1 MNLSNNAFN
10 VYPNPFKN
18 ALTLEFNTSYQSNAN
33 TYKIYDITGK
43 ILLSKIVSSFTGK
56 HKENIDMSSF
66 SNGQYFIE
74 LSIDGI
80 KFTRKIIKD

>member
-10 VYPNPFKN
+10 IYPNPFKN
-18 ALTLEFNTSYQSNAN
+18 ALTLEFNTSFQCNTN

-43 ILLSKIVSSFTGK
+43 IVLSKIVSSFIGN

-66 SNGQYFIE
+66 SNGQYFLE

-80 KFTRKIIKD
+80 KSTRKIIKD